1 VPWGKKLF
9 FKKFTQVHELLYEMF
24 ELVMYESSKNEG
36 LLDLLPKYLKT
47 QYEIVVFGF
56 LKLKSVIR

>member
-1 VPWGKKLF
+1 
-9 FKKFTQVHELLYEMF
+9 MF